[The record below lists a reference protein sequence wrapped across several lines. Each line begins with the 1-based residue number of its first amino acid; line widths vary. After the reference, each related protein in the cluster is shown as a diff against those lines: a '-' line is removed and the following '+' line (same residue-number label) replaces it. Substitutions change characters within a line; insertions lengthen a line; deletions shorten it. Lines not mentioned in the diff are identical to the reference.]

1 MIKDD
6 LIMLFKNYNENKSKL
21 ELRKR
26 EKRMIEARLNAEE
39 DIETSISSATGIN
52 SDIRSKNII
61 SDKVGNAVIKS
72 MSKREEDEK
81 RLKELN
87 QEIIKLQDKV
97 EEIEIRLRGLK
108 YKEREILIAYYAEG
122 RTAEDIAYNL
132 YFRLF
137 NRTCSKRY
145 IEKIIQKST
154 EKIIKM

>member
-72 MSKREEDEK
+72 MSKREEEEK

>member
-6 LIMLFKNYNENKSKL
+6 LIILFKNYNENKSKL

-39 DIETSISSATGIN
+39 DIETSMSSATGIN

-72 MSKREEDEK
+72 ISKREEDEK

-154 EKIIKM
+154 EKIVKM